1 MYPLVVMAKI
11 LTGWMAPK
19 SEAPTV
25 SRDDFHMMA
34 NMGRREGVINAD
46 EARAINTLLAFRGLT
61 ARDVMTPRTVMA
73 TLSAAIRVGDIL
85 PSDPSLRFSRI
96 PIYNS
101 NDDDIVGFVRKD
113 DIYKE
118 VAEGRLDTRLDSLK
132 RELLSALEVKALPEL
147 MQTMVNERV
156 SICLVVSEYGDPL
169 GIATMEDLVET
180 MLGMEI
186 VDESDSH
193 IDMQERAR
201 ELWRLRANAAG
212 LELGHDK

>member
-1 MYPLVVMAKI
+1 MPGALSDVRVI
-11 LTGWMAPK
+11 
-19 SEAPTV
+19 E
-25 SRDDFHMMA
+25 
-34 NMGRREGVINAD
+34 MG
-46 EARAINTLLAFRGLT
+46 TLLAGPFCGQQL
-61 ARDVMTPRTVMA
+61 ADHGAEVIKIEPPGKGDPMRDWGQE
-73 TLSAAIRVGDIL
+73 I
-85 PSDPSLRFSRI
+85 
-96 PIYNS
+96 
-101 NDDDIVGFVRKD
+101 
-113 DIYKE
+113 
-118 VAEGRLDTRLDSLK
+118 AEGRLDTKLDSLK

-201 ELWRLRANAAG
+201 ELWRLRANSAG
-212 LELGHDK
+212 LELGHDE